1 MLRTALQSTRQ
12 CSQRLLTTHKDAPL
26 LNLEHVRT
34 TVIME
39 QMFPPKLARKGAL
52 PKVTQ
57 KNRVLNFVDR
67 VHAHKT
73 PDITCIL
80 TDFVEGVGIRG
91 DTVTVKRRLFRGK
104 LFPAGQA
111 VYATDENV
119 EKFTREK
126 QEKGIKEEA
135 KPLGVYG
142 EMTVKQLAGMYLKV
156 PMSGD
161 NSWVLTPKN
170 VRVALR
176 KAGVEV
182 KESCK
187 EKKTQVNVGVSAH
200 EPSRRRRMILLV
212 CFQGVEVKESCITLP
227 QEAITGP
234 EEFNFRITVNGVKS
248 VMVKGRVVLRH
259 NDPSKDERI
268 ELPPTWLP
276 TTKIKKT
283 KQSAESLGDS

>member
-142 EMTVKQLAGMYLKV
+142 EM
-156 PMSGD
+156 
-161 NSWVLTPKN
+161 
-170 VRVALR
+170 
-176 KAGVEV
+176 
-182 KESCK
+182 
-187 EKKTQVNVGVSAH
+187 
-200 EPSRRRRMILLV
+200 
-212 CFQGVEVKESCITLP
+212 GVEVKESCITLP
-227 QEAITGP
+227 QETITGP

>member
-57 KNRVLNFVDR
+57 KNRMLNFVDR

-126 QEKGIKEEA
+126 
-135 KPLGVYG
+135 
-142 EMTVKQLAGMYLKV
+142 
-156 PMSGD
+156 
-161 NSWVLTPKN
+161 
-170 VRVALR
+170 
-176 KAGVEV
+176 
-182 KESCK
+182 
-187 EKKTQVNVGVSAH
+187 
-200 EPSRRRRMILLV
+200 
-212 CFQGVEVKESCITLP
+212 QGVEVKESCITLP

>member
-182 KESCK
+182 KESC
-187 EKKTQVNVGVSAH
+187 
-200 EPSRRRRMILLV
+200 
-212 CFQGVEVKESCITLP
+212 ITLP

>member
-126 QEKGIKEEA
+126 Q
-135 KPLGVYG
+135 
-142 EMTVKQLAGMYLKV
+142 
-156 PMSGD
+156 
-161 NSWVLTPKN
+161 
-170 VRVALR
+170 
-176 KAGVEV
+176 
-182 KESCK
+182 
-187 EKKTQVNVGVSAH
+187 
-200 EPSRRRRMILLV
+200 
-212 CFQGVEVKESCITLP
+212 GVEVKESCITLP